1 MGKLYERICRAV
13 REDRFIVSF
22 HADERWEERGVSAWQ
37 LVSGLDASALV
48 RERPRSQPNPSV
60 VVRTEL
66 VDGSEVE
73 VIWSWLEASQR
84 AQLVT
89 VYFGNEP

>member
-1 MGKLYERICRAV
+1 VARLYEKIKKAV

-22 HADERWEERGVSAWQ
+22 HADERCEERGVTAWQ
-37 LVSGLDASALV
+37 VVAGLETAVLL
-48 RERPRSQPNPSV
+48 RERPRSQPHPSV

-66 VDGSEVE
+66 IDGSEVE
-73 VIWSWLEASQR
+73 VIWSWLEESQK

-89 VYFGNEP
+89 IYFEHEQ